1 METTPTNP
9 SGAPPVSPQQ
19 PATGQVRGVAARV
32 AGQTSAP
39 GKPATVANGK
49 VNKGGRR
56 PFSEDLAKYLAET
69 GQRLVPNQTAGD
81 PGIVAPPQPAYVVTP
96 EFVGDAVGTL
106 LKGVDAG
113 RKRAV
118 FLRVKTIAGDDKL
131 AKELSDTAG
140 APPGCIDTIQRGSVE
155 LAKKYPGMLQWAPE
169 VTIAGAVGMWVT
181 KDLELSNRLD
191 ALEKRIA
198 KQLNDEVGKPE
209 PAPPK
214 PNPTP

>member
-69 GQRLVPNQTAGD
+69 GQTLVPAQTAGA
-81 PGIVAPPQPAYVVTP
+81 PGGVAPVQPAYVVTP
-96 EFVGDAVGTL
+96 EFVGDAVATL
-106 LKGVDAG
+106 LKGVDAA
-113 RKRAV
+113 RKRSV

-131 AKELSDTAG
+131 ARELSDTAG
-140 APPGCIDTIQRGSVE
+140 APPGCIDTIQRASVE
-155 LAKKYPGMLQWAPE
+155 LAKKYPGILQWAPE
-169 VTIAGAVGMWVT
+169 VTIVGAVGMWVT
-181 KDLELSNRLD
+181 KDLELNTRLD

-209 PAPPK
+209 PQK
-214 PNPTP
+214 PQP